1 MARNKSALQA
11 FVEQR
16 WYHRPGLLG
25 LLTPLEGLFIAASK
39 RRRQQAT
46 GVEFGV
52 PVVVVG
58 NISVGGTGKTPVVKA
73 LVAHLRALG
82 RHPGVVSRGYGRAT
96 TGVLMVER
104 ASTACQ
110 VGDEPLEIQ
119 RSCNVPTVVG
129 EDRVAA
135 VEFLLAQAACDV
147 VISDDGLQHYRL
159 ARQFEIAVIDGSKG
173 LGNGHCLPVGPLR
186 EPPHRLAEVDAVLI
200 SGANSPVPY
209 VPAAATVFRYIVKP
223 DKLVNVKSGEVRPVN
238 LITSFEKF
246 TAVAGIGNPE
256 KFFAT
261 LTDLL
266 PPESPAFARR
276 QFADHHQFTEAD
288 FRDLDRDTALVMT
301 EKDAVKCVEFAR
313 DNWWYLAV
321 DAVLDTCFYTLLG
334 RALSQPISD

>member
-25 LLTPLEGLFIAASK
+25 LLAPLEALFIAASR
-39 RRRQQAT
+39 RRRQKKQS
-46 GVEFGV
+46 VEFDV

-82 RHPGVVSRGYGRAT
+82 RNPGVVSRGYGRAT
-96 TGVLMVER
+96 TGVLMVEN
-104 ASTACQ
+104 ASTARQ
-110 VGDEPLEIQ
+110 VGDEPLEIR
-119 RSCNVPTVVG
+119 RSCDVPTVVG

-135 VEFLLAQAACDV
+135 VEFLLARAACDV

-159 ARQFEIAVIDGSKG
+159 GRQFEIAVVDGSKG

-200 SGANSPVPY
+200 SGAKSAISF
-209 VPAAATVFRYIVKP
+209 VPAAATVFTYAVKP
-223 DKLVNVKSGEVRPVN
+223 AKLVNVRSGEVRPVDWVAG
-238 LITSFEKF
+238 FEKF
-246 TAVAGIGNPE
+246 TAIAGIGNPE
-256 KFFAT
+256 KFFST

-266 PPESPAFARR
+266 PPEYPAFARR

-288 FRDLDRDTALVMT
+288 FRDLDRDTALLMT
-301 EKDAVKCVEFAR
+301 EKDSVKCVKFAR

-321 DAVLDTCFYTLLG
+321 DAVLDTRFYTLLG
-334 RALSQPISD
+334 RVLSQPISD